1 MHEEEVLK
9 YRISLNLIPGIGD
22 VLIKNLLSYCGNEEA
37 VFKESVAK
45 LQRIPGIGQVLAN
58 NIKSFKDFGRAEQ
71 EILFLKK
78 HQIIPLFY
86 LDPNYPKRLLD
97 CADAPNLLYSLGN
110 QELNKPYVVAI
121 VGTRKASEYGRQ
133 FTEKLIEVLKDKDVL
148 VVSGLAAGIDGM
160 AHKYA
165 LEAGLQTTGV
175 LAHGLDR
182 MYPVQHK
189 AIARKMIQQGG
200 LLTEYKSFTVP
211 DKENFPKR
219 NRIVAGMCDAIV
231 LVETAIKGGSRI
243 TAEIANSYNKD
254 VFCVPGRVTDYYSQG
269 CNYLIQANKATML
282 CEPKDLL
289 EFMNWGKKSEGNA
302 AKKQLQLFET
312 LPENDRAL
320 LQFIRQKLKIS
331 IDDMAFEL
339 QIDPGTLALKLL
351 ELEFSGYLRALPG
364 KMYELS

>member
-1 MHEEEVLK
+1 MSDENLLRL
-9 YRISLNLIPGIGD
+9 RIALNLIPGIGD
-22 VLIKNLLSYCGNEEA
+22 VLIKNLLSYCGSEEA
-37 VFKESVAK
+37 VFKESSSK
-45 LQRIPGIGQVLAN
+45 LQRIPGIGVVLAN
-58 NIKSFKDFGRAEQ
+58 NICRFKDFGRAEE

-78 HQIIPLFY
+78 HQILPLFY
-86 LDPNYPKRLLD
+86 LDALYPKRLLE
-97 CADAPNLLYSLGN
+97 CVDAPNLLYSLGN
-110 QELNKPYVVAI
+110 HQLNNPYVVAI

-133 FTEKLIEVLKDKDVL
+133 FTEKLIEVLKDKNVL

-182 MYPVQHK
+182 IYPVQHK

-219 NRIVAGMCDAIV
+219 NRIVAGMCDALV
-231 LVETAIKGGSRI
+231 LIETAIKGGSRI
-243 TAEIANSYNKD
+243 TAEIAHSYNKD
-254 VFCVPGRVTDYYSQG
+254 VFCVPGRVSDYYSQG

-289 EFMNWGKKSEGNA
+289 DFMNWGKKTEVNA
-302 AKKQLQLFET
+302 GKKQLQLFEA